1 MNEFSYVAI
10 MLNGSKTKGIIEAK
24 DLAEAMLQLKS
35 KKLRVIEIKEKK
47 EKKEIFS
54 FKNRKKRKKLK
65 ADEISHFCR
74 QFAIIISSGINSI
87 TSLETLAKRTD
98 NKVLAVEISR
108 IVDAVR
114 KGSTI
119 ADAMLDK
126 NSKFPK
132 LLGAMVSTGEETG
145 TLEEILKNMANFY
158 EREHRIMQKI
168 KNAST
173 YPIIVGILSFIMLF
187 IFTSFIIPQMM
198 VSIIDIGAELP
209 FMTKL
214 IMTIGEFMSNFWW
227 AILIVLGIGIYAL
240 MQYIKTPIGRAHK
253 DKIINRIPLL
263 GKGINAIVSMRF
275 SRALYLFVSTGYP
288 MLQGLDH
295 IKASVNNSLAEK
307 AVSEAKE
314 GIIRGETLAEN
325 LEKSGYFDSVL
336 IQMISIG
343 EQTGQLETITNQMAE
358 FYEHESDIYLSRM
371 VAMIEPIMIIVV
383 GIIVAILVLSVFLP
397 MLSIYDAL

>member
-35 KKLRVIEIKEKK
+35 KKLRVIEIK

-108 IVDAVR
+108 IVDSVR

>member
-10 MLNGSKTKGIIEAK
+10 TLNGSKTKGIIEAK

-35 KKLRVIEIKEKK
+35 KKLRVIEIK

-108 IVDAVR
+108 IVDSVR

>member
-10 MLNGSKTKGIIEAK
+10 TLNGSKTKGIIEAK

-35 KKLRVIEIKEKK
+35 KKLRVIEIK

-108 IVDAVR
+108 IVDSVR

-240 MQYIKTPIGRAHK
+240 MQYIKTPIGRAQK

>member
-35 KKLRVIEIKEKK
+35 KKLRVIEIK

-108 IVDAVR
+108 IVDSVR

-187 IFTSFIIPQMM
+187 IFISFIIPQMM

>member
-35 KKLRVIEIKEKK
+35 KKLRVIEIK

>member
-24 DLAEAMLQLKS
+24 DLVEARRHLKS
-35 KKLRVIEIKEKK
+35 KKLRVIEIKEKN
-47 EKKEIFS
+47 ETFS
-54 FKNRKKRKKLK
+54 FKNRNKRKKLK
-65 ADEISHFCR
+65 ADAISHFCR

-108 IVDAVR
+108 IVDSVR

-145 TLEEILKNMANFY
+145 TLEEVLKSMATFY

-198 VSIIDIGAELP
+198 VSIMDIGAELP

-227 AILIVLGIGIYAL
+227 AMLIILGIGIYAL

-253 DKIINRIPLL
+253 DRVINRIPLL

-295 IKASVNNSLAEK
+295 IKANVNNSIAEK
-307 AVSEAKE
+307 AVADAKE

-325 LEKSGYFDSVL
+325 LEKAGYFDSVL

>member
-24 DLAEAMLQLKS
+24 DLVEARRQLKS

-47 EKKEIFS
+47 ETLS
-54 FKNRKKRKKLK
+54 FKNRNKRKKLK
-65 ADEISHFCR
+65 ADAISHFCR

-108 IVDAVR
+108 IVDSVR

-145 TLEEILKNMANFY
+145 TLEEVLKSMATFY

-198 VSIIDIGAELP
+198 VSIMDIGAELP

-227 AILIVLGIGIYAL
+227 AILIILGIGIYAL

-253 DKIINRIPLL
+253 DRVINRIPLL
-263 GKGINAIVSMRF
+263 GKGINAVVSMRF

-295 IKASVNNSLAEK
+295 IKASVNNSIAEK
-307 AVSEAKE
+307 AVAEAKE

-371 VAMIEPIMIIVV
+371 VAMIEPIMIIIV

>member
-10 MLNGSKTKGIIEAK
+10 MLNGSKTKGVIEAK
-24 DLAEAMLQLKS
+24 DLVDARNQLKS
-35 KKLRVIEIKEKK
+35 KKLRIVEIKEKK
-47 EKKEIFS
+47 EVFS
-54 FKNRKKRKKLK
+54 FTSRNKRKKLK
-65 ADEISHFCR
+65 ADTISHFCR
-74 QFAIIISSGINSI
+74 QFAIIISSGINSV

-98 NKVLAVEISR
+98 NKVMAAEISR
-108 IVDAVR
+108 IVDSVK
-114 KGSTI
+114 KGATI

-126 NSKFPK
+126 DSKFPK

-145 TLEEILKNMANFY
+145 TLEEVLKSMATFY

-173 YPIIVGILSFIMLF
+173 YPIIVGILSLVMLF

-198 VSIIDIGAELP
+198 VSIMDIGAELP

-214 IMTIGEFMSNFWW
+214 IMAIGEFMNKFWW
-227 AILIVLGIGIYAL
+227 IILIAVFIGTYAI
-240 MQYIKTPIGRAHK
+240 MQYVKTPVGRAHK
-253 DKIINRIPLL
+253 DRIIDKIPLL
-263 GKGINAIVSMRF
+263 GKGIKAIVSMRF

-295 IKASVNNSLAEK
+295 IKASVNNSIAEK
-307 AVSEAKE
+307 AVTAAKE
-314 GIIRGETLAEN
+314 GIIRGETMAEN

>member
-10 MLNGSKTKGIIEAK
+10 MLDGSKAKGVIQAQNLSDAK
-24 DLAEAMLQLKS
+24 RQLKS

-47 EKKEIFS
+47 ESFS
-54 FKNRKKRKKLK
+54 LKNRNKRKRLK

-87 TSLETLAKRTD
+87 TSLETLSKRTN
-98 NKVLAVEISR
+98 NKILAEEIGR
-108 IVDAVR
+108 IVDSVR

-119 ADAMLDK
+119 SDAMLEK
-126 NSKFPK
+126 GSKFPK

-145 TLEEILKNMANFY
+145 TLEDVLKSMATFY
-158 EREHRIMQKI
+158 EREHRIKQKI

-173 YPIIVGILSFIMLF
+173 YPIIVGILSFVMLF

-214 IMTIGEFMSNFWW
+214 IMAIGEFMNKFWW
-227 AILIVLGIGIYAL
+227 AILIVIGIGSYSLI
-240 MQYIKTPIGRAHK
+240 QYVKTPIGRLHK
-253 DKIINRIPLL
+253 DRIINKIPLL

-295 IKASVNNSLAEK
+295 IKASVNNSIAEK
-307 AVSEAKE
+307 AVSQAKE
-314 GIIRGETLAEN
+314 GLIRGETLAEN

-383 GIIVAILVLSVFLP
+383 GIMVAILVLSVFLP